1 MAVFP
6 IYCLMDIL
14 NLQERWQKMVQGV
27 TKEGPDPLPMPSRLV
42 TEDDLQPLYK
52 AMMVYEASNVGVKR
66 KEDASLDTQHYGRGK
81 RAREV
86 SFWYLSCFS

>member
-6 IYCLMDIL
+6 IYFMMAIL
-14 NLQERWQKMVQGV
+14 HLQAAWQKMVHGV
-27 TKEGPDPLPMPSRLV
+27 TMEGPDPLPMPSRLV

-52 AMMVYEASNVGVKR
+52 AMMAYEASNVGVKL
-66 KEDASLDTQHYGRGK
+66 KGDVSLDTQHYGRGK

-86 SFWYLSCFS
+86 TFWYLFRFA